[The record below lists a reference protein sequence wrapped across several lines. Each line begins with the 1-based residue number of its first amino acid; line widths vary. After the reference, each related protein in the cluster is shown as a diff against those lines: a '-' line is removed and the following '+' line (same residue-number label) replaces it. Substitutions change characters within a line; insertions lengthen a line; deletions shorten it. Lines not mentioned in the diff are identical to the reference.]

1 VVLVGALASSL
12 APAIAAA
19 DGPALVAHAAPSG
32 YCATVN
38 AFAYIDGLNGADA
51 ACTLRP
57 GAVILD
63 AVYLQNASRV
73 GGTALA
79 AYPLVR
85 LRVGVAKRLQ
95 FDVDAP
101 SAIAQSHPGG
111 GGSFPVTNPGYGITY
126 ALAQAQRTATALF
139 ADVLPP
145 DWRFAA
151 ANAQARYAFGLTT
164 NVAVTHQWTLG
175 ATASGTSSQRSGFGM
190 VFPAIDASAGFAP
203 NVNTQVQTDF
213 GERIVTRHAVAQ
225 AFGDAAINQVLSKKV
240 VLTVGVG
247 TTFNTVNNSK
257 AHYLASGFM
266 YRP

>member
-1 VVLVGALASSL
+1 MVVAGAFVSSL
-12 APAIAAA
+12 APVSAVADPPSLVAQPAAA
-19 DGPALVAHAAPSG
+19 G

-38 AFAYIDGLNGADA
+38 AFAYVDGLNGAGA

-57 GAVILD
+57 GAVALD

-85 LRVGVAKRLQ
+85 LRAGIAKRLQ
-95 FDVDAP
+95 FNVDAP

-111 GGSFPVTNPGYGITY
+111 GGSFPVTNPGYGLTY
-126 ALAQAQRTATALF
+126 ALAQSEHNATALF

-145 DWRFAA
+145 NWRFTA

-164 NVAVTHQWTLG
+164 DVAITHQWTLG
-175 ATASGTSSQRSGFGM
+175 AAASGTSSQRSGFGM
-190 VFPAIDASAGFAP
+190 VFPAVDASAGYAP
-203 NVNTQVQTDF
+203 SANTQLQTDL
-213 GERIVTRHAVAQ
+213 GERIVTRHAVPQ
-225 AFGDAAINQVLSKKV
+225 AFGDAAINQVLGKKV

-247 TTFNTVNNSK
+247 TTFNAVDNSK
-257 AHYLASGFM
+257 AHYLASGFT